1 MLLFV
6 TIQNLIL
13 GLHLLAVLLWMA
25 GHILLL
31 AYYIPKAL
39 KKANRHVLKAA
50 YDTYKGWAVAL
61 LIVLTV
67 TGMALIACSDVA
79 AADWLRFE
87 TATQRKVSLKLVLL
101 GLTIIFVWSTR
112 YSIMPKLESGEVN
125 MLPLIYHIACI
136 VAFSAALVLFQYVH

>member
-1 MLLFV
+1 MLLFI
-6 TIQNLIL
+6 TFQNLL
-13 GLHLLAVLLWMA
+13 LALHLLAVLLWMA

-39 KKANRHVLKAA
+39 KKADRHVLKTA
-50 YDTYKGWAVAL
+50 YDSYKGWAIAL
-61 LIVLTV
+61 LVVLTA

-79 AADWLRFE
+79 AADWLRFD
-87 TATQRKVSLKLVLL
+87 TAAQRKVSLKLVLL
-101 GLTIIFVWSTR
+101 GLTVVFVWSTR

-136 VAFSAALVLFQYVH
+136 VAFSASLVLFQYVH

>member
-1 MLLFV
+1 MLLLI

-13 GLHLLAVLLWMA
+13 ALHLLAAMLWMA
-25 GHILLL
+25 GHSILL

-39 KKANRHVLKAA
+39 KKKGRHVLKAV

-61 LIVLTV
+61 LIVMTV
-67 TGMALIACSDVA
+67 TGMALIFYSGVA
-79 AADWLRFE
+79 AADWMRFD
-87 TATQRKVSLKLVLL
+87 TAGQRKVSIKLVLL
-101 GLTIIFVWSTR
+101 GLTVIFVWSTR

-136 VAFSAALVLFQYVH
+136 VAFSALLVLFQYIH